1 MEQKTYEMGNVV
13 LKVRDSSAQLKAHK
27 CPYIGCDKVFFNKSD
42 LYKHL
47 NLDHEEMIDRTKP
60 KLQFSKTFNTE
71 DITQIQ
77 IMINRQRLKKYA
89 MLIGELFEPK
99 KPNLNKSI
107 KKQEAKKQ
115 EVQKPKEEV
124 KEKPKRKSIFAIII
138 EVLKKNRDRNA
149 GGDAKA

>member
-1 MEQKTYEMGNVV
+1 MEPKTYEMGNIV
-13 LKVRDSSAQLKAHK
+13 LKVKDSSAQLKAYK
-27 CPYIGCDKVFFNKSD
+27 CPYVGCDKVFFNKSY

-47 NLDHEEMIDRTKP
+47 NLDHEEMIDKTKP

-107 KKQEAKKQ
+107 KKQEAKK
-115 EVQKPKEEV
+115 EQKPQEET
-124 KEKPKRKSIFAIII
+124 KEKPKKRSIFAIII
-138 EVLKKNRDRNA
+138 EILKKNRDRNA
-149 GGDAKA
+149 GRDAKA

>member
-1 MEQKTYEMGNVV
+1 MEPKTYEMGNIV
-13 LKVRDSSAQLKAHK
+13 LKVKDSSAQLKAYK
-27 CPYIGCDKVFFNKSD
+27 CPYVGCDKVFFNKSD

-47 NLDHEEMIDRTKP
+47 NMDHGEMIDKTKP
-60 KLQFSKTFNTE
+60 KLKFSKTFNTE

-107 KKQEAKKQ
+107 KKQEAKK
-115 EVQKPKEEV
+115 EQKPKEEE
-124 KEKPKRKSIFAIII
+124 KEKPKRKGIFAIII
-138 EVLKKNRDRNA
+138 EILKKNRDRNA
-149 GGDAKA
+149 GRDAKA

>member
-1 MEQKTYEMGNVV
+1 MEQKTYEMGNIV
-13 LKVRDSSAQLKAHK
+13 LKVKDSSAQLKAYK
-27 CPYIGCDKVFFNKSD
+27 CPYVGCDKVFFNKSD

-47 NLDHEEMIDRTKP
+47 NLDHEEMIDKTKP

-107 KKQEAKKQ
+107 KKQEAKK
-115 EVQKPKEEV
+115 EQKPKEEE
-124 KEKPKRKSIFAIII
+124 KEKPKKRSIFAIII
-138 EVLKKNRDRNA
+138 EILKKNRDRNA
-149 GGDAKA
+149 GRDAKA

>member
-1 MEQKTYEMGNVV
+1 MGNIV
-13 LKVRDSSAQLKAHK
+13 LKVKDSSAQLKAYK
-27 CPYIGCDKVFFNKSD
+27 CPYVGCDKVFFNKSD

-47 NLDHEEMIDRTKP
+47 NMDHGEMIDKTKP
-60 KLQFSKTFNTE
+60 KLKFSKTFNTE

-107 KKQEAKKQ
+107 KKQEAKK
-115 EVQKPKEEV
+115 EQKPQEET
-124 KEKPKRKSIFAIII
+124 KEKPKKRSIFAIII
-138 EVLKKNRDRNA
+138 EILKKNRDRNA
-149 GGDAKA
+149 GRDAKA

>member
-1 MEQKTYEMGNVV
+1 MEPKTYEMGNIV
-13 LKVRDSSAQLKAHK
+13 LKVKDSSAQLKAYK
-27 CPYIGCDKVFFNKSD
+27 CPYVGCDKVFFNKSD

-47 NLDHEEMIDRTKP
+47 NMDHGEMIDKTKP

-107 KKQEAKKQ
+107 KKQEAKK
-115 EVQKPKEEV
+115 EQKPQEET
-124 KEKPKRKSIFAIII
+124 KEKPKKRSIFAIII
-138 EVLKKNRDRNA
+138 EILKKNRDRNA
-149 GGDAKA
+149 GRDAKA

>member
-47 NLDHEEMIDRTKP
+47 NLDHEEMIDKTKP
-60 KLQFSKTFNTE
+60 KLKFSKTFNTE

-99 KPNLNKSI
+99 KPNLNKS
-107 KKQEAKKQ
+107 AKKQ
-115 EVQKPKEEV
+115 RPERKPQEEA
-124 KEKPKRKSIFAIII
+124 KEKPKKKSIFAIII

-149 GGDAKA
+149 GRSTKA

>member
-1 MEQKTYEMGNVV
+1 MGNIV
-13 LKVRDSSAQLKAHK
+13 LKVKDDSVPMKGSK
-27 CPYIGCDKVFFNKSD
+27 CPYLACDKAFFNKSD

-47 NLDHEEMIDRTKP
+47 MIDHGEIIERTKP
-60 KLQFSKTFNTE
+60 KLKFSKTFNTE

-99 KPNLNKSI
+99 KPNLNKST

-115 EVQKPKEEV
+115 EEQKPKEEV
-124 KEKPKRKSIFAIII
+124 KEKPKKRSIFAMII

-149 GGDAKA
+149 RRDTKA

>member
-13 LKVRDSSAQLKAHK
+13 LKVKDSSAQLKAYK

-47 NLDHEEMIDRTKP
+47 NLDHGEIIDKTTP
-60 KLQFSKTFNTE
+60 KLKFSKTFNTE

-99 KPNLNKSI
+99 KPNMNKSV
-107 KKQEAKKQ
+107 KKQKAK
-115 EVQKPKEEV
+115 EV
-124 KEKPKRKSIFAIII
+124 KEQAAEAQPKKRSIFAIII
-138 EVLKKNRDRNA
+138 GVLKKNRERNA
-149 GGDAKA
+149 GRDAKA